1 MQGKRRVYPSERKP
15 AKWVSYSLLFLSA
28 VILFSGV
35 AARSGDDAVI
45 QTVATPSPIPL
56 DAAFDETRETQEIT
70 LNGSV
75 WYALQLG
82 AFETEEAAHQLAE
95 QFQRRGAAGY
105 VWQNERYRVLAAV
118 YPEKEDAQ
126 AVRQQLRE
134 QHDVDSYLYEISVPA
149 LSLRMTGMKGQIEIL
164 EAAFLHA
171 DELIRQTERISETL
185 DRQEI
190 TPAEAVT
197 ELNTLREQVELVAL
211 RMEQRFAAP
220 KLAVERLIALFQDYA
235 AFAQEKTGQGKQ
247 CDSQPADQVP
257 DASVHSPFIGAYRR
271 NEKHL
276 GGKI

>member
-1 MQGKRRVYPSERKP
+1 MQTRKRVYPSERKP

-35 AARSGDDAVI
+35 AARSGGDAVFEI
-45 QTVATPSPIPL
+45 VATPSPIPL
-56 DAAFDETRETQEIT
+56 DAAFDETRETREIT

-82 AFETEEAAHQLAE
+82 AFETEEAAGQLAE

-105 VWQNERYRVLAAV
+105 LWPEERFRVLAAV

-126 AVRQQLRE
+126 AVRQQLRD
-134 QHDVDSYLYEISVPA
+134 QHDVDSYLFEISIPSV
-149 LSLRMTGMKGQIEIL
+149 SLRMTGMRGQIDIL

-171 DELIRQTERISETL
+171 EELIRQMERISETL

-190 TPAEAVT
+190 TPAEAAE

-211 RMEQRFAAP
+211 RMEQRFLSPRNAA
-220 KLAVERLIALFQDYA
+220 VTGLIGLMRDYA
-235 AFAQEKTGQGKQ
+235 AFAREKTGQESNALLSRQLKYQ
-247 CDSQPADQVP
+247 TIQTIRLLLELTDEL
-257 DASVHSPFIGAYRR
+257 R
-271 NEKHL
+271 NT
-276 GGKI
+276 